1 MPETIDKVLHLIFEK
16 HQEQLLEKWVA
27 SQLHSGEFR
36 SDLVREDELREQCA
50 SFVALF
56 VKCFSQKPDTDVTDD
71 VWAPMAALLT
81 DIAKRRTNQ
90 GFTPSETATFVFSL
104 KRPLFHLIKEQSQT
118 DAKVTERLW
127 EISLVLD
134 KLGLF
139 TTEVYLATREDVIA
153 RQREEMFEL
162 SCPVVQLWEGV
173 LGLPVIGTLDS
184 KRTQVVM
191 ESLLES
197 LSSTQSD
204 IAIIDITGVP
214 VVDTLTAQHL
224 IRTVS
229 AAQLMGARC
238 IISGIRPQIA
248 QTMVHLGVS
257 LGDVVTKS
265 TMAAAIKYAFE
276 FQGLEVNTKDNK
288 YTGR

>member
-1 MPETIDKVLHLIFEK
+1 MPEPLDQVLHLIFDEY
-16 HQEQLLEKWVA
+16 QEQLLEKWVE
-27 SQLHSGEFR
+27 SQLHSDGFR
-36 SDLVREDELREQCA
+36 SYLVQEDELREQCS
-50 SFVALF
+50 SFVTLF
-56 VKCFSQKPDTDVTDD
+56 VNCFSKKNHPDMTSDA
-71 VWAPMAALLT
+71 WAPMAALLT

-104 KRPLFHLIKEQSQT
+104 KRPLFHLIKEQSQA

-134 KLGLF
+134 TLGLF
-139 TTEVYLATREDVIA
+139 TTEVYLATREEVIT

-162 SCPVVQLWEGV
+162 SCPVVQLWDGV
-173 LGLPVIGTLDS
+173 LGLPIIGTLDS
-184 KRTQVVM
+184 KRTQLVM
-191 ESLLES
+191 ESLLET
-197 LSSTQSD
+197 LSSTQSE
-204 IAIIDITGVP
+204 ITIIDITGVP

-276 FQGLEVNTKDNK
+276 FQGLEVNPINK
-288 YTGR
+288 